1 MKLARRA
8 LDDPERMN
16 ELKRQLDAQLA
27 EMLAEATAARYATRE
42 GTDFVALQFV
52 KAARHRAKREGSAAR
67 SVRHRTGTGRKLQ
80 SYSVHGRPF
89 T

>member
-16 ELKRQLDAQLA
+16 ELKRQLDAQLG

-42 GTDFVALQFV
+42 VTDFVALQFV
-52 KAARHRAKREGSAAR
+52 KAARHRAKREGSAAH
-67 SVRHRTGTGRKLQ
+67 SVRYRTATGRKLQ
-80 SYSVHGRPF
+80 SCSVHGRLF